1 VHGLTNNLRYT
12 YGQVKSGTPYAY
24 TVNAQF
30 SGSSAT
36 GKRVELRP
44 CT

>member
-1 VHGLTNNLRYT
+1 
-12 YGQVKSGTPYAY
+12 VKSGTPYSY

-30 SGSSAT
+30 SGSSGS

-44 CT
+44 CTLTFVKR